1 MDVPA
6 YPLDANGWP
15 RLGGIGSLVAQELES
30 RIGVEARVT
39 VLGHVQ
45 RGGSPVAYDRALAT
59 RLGIAAVE
67 EAMGGRWGA
76 MVGMT
81 GRRIITTPL
90 EAVAVG
96 PRTVP
101 DDLWN
106 LPQILCD

>member
-1 MDVPA
+1 MEVPA

-15 RLGGIGSLVAQELES
+15 RLGGIGGLVATDLES

-67 EAMGGRWGA
+67 EAMHGRWGA
-76 MVGMT
+76 MVGMV
-81 GRRIITTPL
+81 GRHIITTPVD
-90 EAVAVG
+90 EVAVG

-101 DDLWN
+101 DDLWTI
-106 LPQILCD
+106 PQILCD